1 MTYKQLDFHGH
12 SGKTAAKVTPVLATG
27 VPQEPEEGGRAHTD
41 LTWLSQA

>member
-27 VPQEPEEGGRAHTD
+27 VPQEPEEGAG
-41 LTWLSQA
+41 LTLISHG